1 MRYVPALFKQ
11 AQFANKITLIQ
22 IGEDHFFTLFVF
34 DQHCHRAFND
44 VVQRFRF
51 FTLVNKR
58 ALGWVLMNVAMRQE
72 PFESRVCLRFAKHH
86 ARLSSV
92 ISFLQ
97 SQKTPLSLDCRNV
110 LPAIWEEAVKYVLHL
125 LCEVRYTHAVHQCI
139 TVAS

>member
-1 MRYVPALFKQ
+1 MRYVLALFKQ

-97 SQKTPLSLDCRNV
+97 SQITPLSLDCRNM
-110 LPAIWEEAVKYVLHL
+110 LPATSKGLSTVLHGNVTSFAYMQYINVL
-125 LCEVRYTHAVHQCI
+125 L
-139 TVAS
+139 

>member
-1 MRYVPALFKQ
+1 APV
-11 AQFANKITLIQ
+11 ANKITLIQ

-97 SQKTPLSLDCRNV
+97 SQMTPLSLDCRNM
-110 LPAIWEEAVKYVLHL
+110 LPATWEGAIN
-125 LCEVRYTHAVHQCI
+125 CTAR
-139 TVAS
+139 